1 MDFVSQLNLYCQKNG
16 KPLPNYAFIRD
27 GEQEWVAK
35 VMWEGIVHQSM
46 VCANKKLAKQ
56 EAAKYLYQTIKK
68 SESYHISPE
77 SKTVLMIDGDQR
89 QDVVRW
95 LESADVTWEN
105 LVIRVYTSP
114 NSSLKCSDIPQIQYK
129 VSKTTNRDSADAL
142 LLIDL
147 GRRLYRYPDQQII
160 IVSSDHI
167 LIQAAQDNDL
177 DWAKDLATLK
187 TLLSSQTHHCLQT

>member
-1 MDFVSQLNLYCQKNG
+1 MDFVSQVNLYCQKNG
-16 KPLPNYAFIRD
+16 KPLPNYAFIRN
-27 GEQEWVAK
+27 GEQEWIAK
-35 VMWEGIVHQSM
+35 IMWDGFVHESI

-56 EAAKYLYQTIKK
+56 EAAKYLFRTIKN
-68 SESYHISPE
+68 SESYHISPV

-89 QDVVRW
+89 HDVVKW
-95 LESADVTWEN
+95 LESSDVTWEN

-114 NSSLKCSDIPQIQYK
+114 NSSLKCSEKIPVK

-147 GRRLYRYPDQQII
+147 GRRLYRYPDQRII

-177 DWAKDLATLK
+177 EWAKDLSSLK
-187 TLLSSQTHHCLQT
+187 ELLSSQGHCLQT